1 MLTLTGVIRAVTT
14 LGGGVN
20 KKTGEI
26 IPTRPVLQ
34 VEGLDNRGLVQLF
47 TLTVPD
53 TKPFE
58 GRVGEQ
64 VTVPVRAWA
73 PGAQV
78 SLAYEGARCEWGTQQ
93 AAACGRWR
101 DAGRHT
107 QAAAGGSL
115 EFIHTNNSPNP
126 ISMRVCALLRAAV
139 YSSKHSSRVAL
150 KRASRHGFGPCNF
163 SCVVC
168 DLMAW
173 GSGDS
178 PGGEGRWDHLST
190 KGKPRVLGRG
200 VRG

>member
-78 SLAYEGARCEWGTQQ
+78 SLAYEGARCEWGRSRPQPADAGGMPGGTRRRPL
-93 AAACGRWR
+93 AAA
-101 DAGRHT
+101 
-107 QAAAGGSL
+107 
-115 EFIHTNNSPNP
+115 
-126 ISMRVCALLRAAV
+126 
-139 YSSKHSSRVAL
+139 
-150 KRASRHGFGPCNF
+150 
-163 SCVVC
+163 
-168 DLMAW
+168 
-173 GSGDS
+173 
-178 PGGEGRWDHLST
+178 
-190 KGKPRVLGRG
+190 
-200 VRG
+200 